1 MASSGAT
8 DADTTDEL
16 TPVAIIRDP
25 QTALAALRPPRPAI
39 LAALRQ
45 PYSASSLAPRLN
57 LPRQKVYYHLQDL
70 EKAGLVK
77 LVEQRR
83 RRGFTERVVQAT
95 AQRYLLSPEILG
107 ALPSVQAS
115 DTGHHVRFGWPWLA
129 AIAGCT
135 IQDLAGLTERLG
147 DEAPALSI
155 PTRVRFGSPKALE
168 EFFRELTDELTRLAT
183 KYHDDSADAAE
194 HQFFLGAYPVVSDD
208 SPPMTPG
215 DR

>member
-1 MASSGAT
+1 MASPGAAN
-8 DADTTDEL
+8 ADPTDEL

-39 LAALRQ
+39 LVALRQ

-107 ALPSVQAS
+107 AWPPVQTS
-115 DTGHHVRFGWPWLA
+115 DTVHHVRFGWPWLA

-135 IQDLAGLTERLG
+135 IQDLAMLTERLG
-147 DEAPALSI
+147 DEAPALSV
-155 PTRVRFGSPKALE
+155 PTRVRFASPKALE
-168 EFFRELTDELTRLAT
+168 EFFRELTEEVARLVA
-183 KYHDDSADAAE
+183 KYHDDSADTAE
-194 HQFFLGAYPVVSDD
+194 HQFFLGAYPVVSSDSDD
-208 SPPMTPG
+208 AT
-215 DR
+215 